1 MISDKTLEM
10 LYGNTFDRAKF
21 EERVDKLSTLFE
33 KSFNC
38 SYDNVFSSPGR
49 IEICGNHTD
58 HNHGKVVVGA
68 IDCDMLLLSKKSD
81 TIRLISEGFDEIEI
95 NPDEL
100 EYNEDEKGSSKAL
113 VKGVLKGFKDRGY
126 NVGGF
131 IGVMNSTVFN
141 GAGVSSSA
149 AYELLMCQVQNHY
162 YNDGKL
168 DAVTLAKIGQFSE
181 NVYFGKPSGLLDQS
195 GIALGGIS
203 AIDFKDPESP
213 TVKSLGR
220 SLGDLS
226 IVLVN
231 TGSHANLTADY
242 AAIRNEMEEVA
253 KCFGKSVLR
262 DVDKKDFL
270 DALPMLR
277 SKVSGRAILRAMHF
291 FNENDRVDELEAAIR
306 RNDVDAIKDVINRSG
321 ASSADLLQNYFVAG
335 DVDQGIALAVNVAK
349 ELESDI
355 ASRVH
360 GGGFAGT
367 AIVFAEKEKA
377 DRLIAEFKKIFG
389 EENVFNASVR
399 MLGACKVL

>member
-10 LYGNTFDRAKF
+10 LYGNTFNRAKF

-203 AIDFKDPESP
+203 AIDFKDPENP

-242 AAIRNEMEEVA
+242 AAIRSEMEEVA
-253 KCFGKSVLR
+253 TCFGKSVLR

-270 DALPMLR
+270 DALPTLR
-277 SKVSGRAILRAMHF
+277 AKASGRAILRAMHF

>member
-1 MISDKTLEM
+1 MVSDKTLEM

-21 EERVDKLSTLFE
+21 EERVKKLSTLFE
-33 KSFNC
+33 KSFGL

-95 NPDEL
+95 DPAEL
-100 EYNEDEKGSSKAL
+100 EYNEDEKGTSKAL
-113 VKGVLKGFKDRGY
+113 VKGVLKGFKDRGF

-168 DAVTLAKIGQFSE
+168 DAVTLAKIGQFAE

-213 TVKSLGR
+213 TIKSLGK

-242 AAIRNEMEEVA
+242 AAIRSEMEDVA

-270 DALPMLR
+270 AALPTLR
-277 SKVSGRAILRAMHF
+277 AKVSGRAILRAMHF
-291 FNENDRVDELEAAIR
+291 YNENDRVDELETAIR
-306 RNDVDAIKDVINRSG
+306 ENDVKAIKDVINRSG
-321 ASSADLLQNYFVAG
+321 TSSADLLQNYFVAG
-335 DVDQGIALAVNVAK
+335 DVVQSIALAVNIAK
-349 ELESDI
+349 ELECDI

-399 MLGACKVL
+399 TLGACKVL

>member
-10 LYGNTFDRAKF
+10 LYGNTFNKAKF

-68 IDCDMLLLSKKSD
+68 IDCDMLLLSKKSN

-242 AAIRNEMEEVA
+242 AAIRSEMEKVA

-270 DALPMLR
+270 DALPTLR

-335 DVDQGIALAVNVAK
+335 DVDQGIALAVNIAK
-349 ELESDI
+349 ELESGI